1 MEQYDRLSIGRTE
14 DLVFG
19 RCPRPLRVGGLTI
32 GGGTVYP
39 ELNFTLPPMA
49 INEATMAEVR
59 EEYRQMADEACTRA
73 SALRVPGLVLEL
85 ELLPELTREPEWG
98 AEITAILRECLDA
111 HRASHG
117 LVSALRVTP
126 SDMRDFVRPPLMR
139 AGREWERI
147 VRSFD
152 LCAQAGA
159 DMLAIESTGGKEIH
173 DDALLNGDL
182 PGALFA
188 LGVLGSRDMA
198 FLWDMIVDVARRRNV
213 IPAGDTACGFG
224 NTAMMLADGGYIP
237 RVWAA
242 VIRVMTVPRS
252 LVAYERGAVGP
263 SKDCAYEGPF
273 LKAITG
279 YPIAMEGAEAAC
291 AHLSPVGNI
300 AKAAADLWSN
310 ESVQNVKL
318 LGGMAPVVS
327 MEQLAYATRL
337 MNVASANAKAVELRD
352 WLVESDAALDPQAY
366 ILRPDVVLK
375 LAAEI
380 TAEPTPYLRTR
391 RAALATL
398 QVLRGAASEAAVTL
412 SRAEQRWLA
421 RLSAQADQLPDDED
435 AFIEQAV
442 SQIDKRKVH
451 LDQYE
456 LAPGRPETRTP

>member
-1 MEQYDRLSIGRTE
+1 MERYERLRISRAD

-19 RCPRPLRVGGLTI
+19 RSPRPLAVGGLTI

-49 INEATMAEVR
+49 VSAATMPEVR
-59 EEYRQMADEACTRA
+59 DEYRQMTDEALERA
-73 SALRVPGLVLEL
+73 VALGVPGMVLEL

-98 AEITAILRECLDA
+98 AEITAILRERLDA
-111 HRASHG
+111 HRSSHG

-139 AGREWERI
+139 AGKEWESL

-173 DDALLNGDL
+173 DDALLNADL
-182 PGALFA
+182 PAAVFA
-188 LGVLGSRDMA
+188 LGVLACRDMA
-198 FLWDMIVDVARRRNV
+198 FLWDVIVDVARQRHV
-213 IPAGDTACGFG
+213 IAAGDTACAFG
-224 NTAMMLADGGYIP
+224 NTAMMLAQGGFIP

-273 LKAITG
+273 LKVITG
-279 YPIAMEGAEAAC
+279 CPIAMEGAEAAC
-291 AHLSPVGNI
+291 AHSSPVGNI
-300 AKAAADLWSN
+300 ARAAADLWSN

-318 LGGMAPVVS
+318 LGGMAPAVS

-337 MNVASANAKAVELRD
+337 MNVASAHAKAVELRD
-352 WLVESDAALDPQAY
+352 WLAESDAPLDPQAHV
-366 ILRPDVVLK
+366 LRPDVVLG

-380 TAEPTPYLRTR
+380 IAEPTGYLRTR
-391 RAALATL
+391 RAALAAL
-398 QVLRGAASEAAVTL
+398 QGLRAAASQSAFPL
-412 SRAEQRWLA
+412 SRPEQRWLT
-421 RLSAQADQLPDDED
+421 RLSAQADQLPEDED
-435 AFIEQAV
+435 AFIGQML
-442 SQIDKRKVH
+442 SQVDRGKVN
-451 LDQYE
+451 LDQYD
-456 LAPGRPETRTP
+456 LGVVS

>member
-1 MEQYDRLSIGRTE
+1 MEQYDGLCISRTD

-19 RCPRPLRVGGLTI
+19 RCPRPLHVGGLVI
-32 GGGTVYP
+32 GGGIVYP

-49 INEATMAEVR
+49 VTEATMPEVR
-59 EEYRQMADEACTRA
+59 DEYRQMADEACSRA
-73 SALRVPGLVLEL
+73 AALQVPGLVLEL

-98 AEITAILRECLDA
+98 AEITAILRERLDA
-111 HRASHG
+111 HRASRG

-126 SDMRDFVRPPLMR
+126 SDLRDFVRPPLMR
-139 AGREWERI
+139 TGEEWKHMM
-147 VRSFD
+147 RSFD
-152 LCAQAGA
+152 LCAHAGA

-188 LGVLGSRDMA
+188 LGVLGCRDMA
-198 FLWDMIVDVARRRNV
+198 FLWDVIVDVAKRRHV
-213 IPAGDTACGFG
+213 IAAGDTACGFG
-224 NTAMMLADGGYIP
+224 NTAMMLAGSGYIP

-291 AHLSPVGNI
+291 AHPSPVGNI

-318 LGGMAPVVS
+318 LGGMAPTVS

-337 MNVASANAKAVELRD
+337 MNVASANDKAVELRD

-366 ILRPDVVLK
+366 VLRPDVVLE

-380 TAEPTPYLRTR
+380 VAEPTPYLRTR
-391 RAALATL
+391 RAALAAL
-398 QVLRGAASEAAVTL
+398 QALRGAAGEAALAL
-412 SRAEQRWLA
+412 SRAEQRWLT
-421 RLSAQADQLPDDED
+421 RLSEQAEQLPEDED
-435 AFIEQAV
+435 SFIDQAV
-442 SQIDKRKVH
+442 GQIDRRKVH
-451 LDQYE
+451 LDQYDF
-456 LAPGRPETRTP
+456 AAVR

>member
-1 MEQYDRLSIGRTE
+1 MERYDRLRIARAD

-19 RCPRPLRVGGLTI
+19 RSPRPLAVGGLTI
-32 GGGTVYP
+32 GGGIVYP

-49 INEATMAEVR
+49 VSAATMPEVR
-59 EEYRQMADEACTRA
+59 DEYRQMTDEALERA
-73 SALRVPGLVLEL
+73 AALQVPGLVLEL

-98 AEITAILRECLDA
+98 AEITAILRERLDA
-111 HRASHG
+111 CRSSHG

-139 AGREWERI
+139 TGKEWESL

-182 PGALFA
+182 PAAVFA
-188 LGVLGSRDMA
+188 LGVLACRDMA
-198 FLWDMIVDVARRRNV
+198 FLWDMIVDVARQRHV
-213 IPAGDTACGFG
+213 IAAGDTACGFG
-224 NTAMMLADGGYIP
+224 NTAMMLAHGGFIP

-291 AHLSPVGNI
+291 AHSSPVGNI
-300 AKAAADLWSN
+300 ARAAADLWSN

-318 LGGMAPVVS
+318 LGGMAPTVS

-337 MNVASANAKAVELRD
+337 MNVASAHAKAVELRD
-352 WLVESDAALDPQAY
+352 WLAESDAPLDPQAHV
-366 ILRPDVVLK
+366 LRPDVVLG

-380 TAEPTPYLRTR
+380 IAEPTGYLRTR
-391 RAALATL
+391 RAALAGL
-398 QVLRGAASEAAVTL
+398 QVLRGAASQSAFPL
-412 SRAEQRWLA
+412 SRPEQRWLT
-421 RLSAQADQLPDDED
+421 RLSVQADQLPEDED
-435 AFIEQAV
+435 AFIGQML
-442 SQIDKRKVH
+442 SQIDKGKVN
-451 LDQYE
+451 LDQYD
-456 LAPGRPETRTP
+456 LAVVS